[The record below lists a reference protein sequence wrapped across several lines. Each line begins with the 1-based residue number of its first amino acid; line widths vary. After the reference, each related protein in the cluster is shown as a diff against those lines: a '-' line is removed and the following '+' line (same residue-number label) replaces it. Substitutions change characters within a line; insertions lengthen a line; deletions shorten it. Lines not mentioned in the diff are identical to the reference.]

1 MDWRDDILKL
11 GRLDGECHSREN
23 RDQNRVSY
31 YKSSITPLKISSRN
45 RQKKTNNEQTGKQSR
60 QKGKN
65 KIKMMTIAVHHSRV
79 IKVVYYTQE
88 LSLTVYIYIH
98 ETYNC

>member
-31 YKSSITPLKISSRN
+31 YKSSITPLKNCI
-45 RQKKTNNEQTGKQSR
+45 QKQTEETNNEQTGKQSR

-65 KIKMMTIAVHHSRV
+65 KIKKMTIAAHHSRV
-79 IKVVYYTQE
+79 IKVVY
-88 LSLTVYIYIH
+88 
-98 ETYNC
+98 